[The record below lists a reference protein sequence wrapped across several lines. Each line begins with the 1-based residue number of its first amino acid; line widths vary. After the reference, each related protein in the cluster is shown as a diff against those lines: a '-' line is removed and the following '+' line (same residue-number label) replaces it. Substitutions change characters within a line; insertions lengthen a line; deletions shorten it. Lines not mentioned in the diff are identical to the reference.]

1 MRIRLRRSLI
11 GVPKDQRAT
20 VYALGL
26 RKTGDAR
33 TVADTRD
40 VRGMVDKVAY
50 LLDVEEGGA
59 GAAVDGDGPAGAAE
73 GRGRA

>member
-1 MRIRLRRSLI
+1 MRITLRRSLI

-26 RKTGDAR
+26 RKTNDTR
-33 TVADTRD
+33 EVADTRD

-50 LLDVEEGGA
+50 LLTIEGGSR
-59 GAAVDGDGPAGAAE
+59 E
-73 GRGRA
+73 GQESA